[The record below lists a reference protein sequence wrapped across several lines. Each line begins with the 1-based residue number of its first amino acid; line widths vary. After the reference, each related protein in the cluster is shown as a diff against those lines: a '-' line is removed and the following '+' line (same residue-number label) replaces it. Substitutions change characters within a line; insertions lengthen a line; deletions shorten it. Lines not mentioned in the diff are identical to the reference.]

1 MNSDVLILFYV
12 FYVQDD
18 KLHLIAAIVAE
29 QRRSEQNKPPLP
41 RVATVRWQR
50 LDPTLTHRAPPS
62 QPPWCTSFNGWISF
76 LLLYL
81 DVWLQM
87 EKKTQK
93 KPQQLLYPY
102 LSAQDSLRDKQ
113 NPPTS
118 AESKCRIFHI
128 WKIKLECR
136 NGLIQAQKHYFETL
150 VQMSA
155 RLFCTLRQTK
165 I

>member
-18 KLHLIAAIVAE
+18 KLHLIAAIAAE

-50 LDPTLTHRAPPS
+50 LDPTLTLRAPPS

-87 EKKTQK
+87 
-93 KPQQLLYPY
+93 LYKIVLHFEANKNIIWLHTEY
-102 LSAQDSLRDKQ
+102 NLISLCEIRGAWGHKVLFASTELDLFIILHEIA
-113 NPPTS
+113 S
-118 AESKCRIFHI
+118 L
-128 WKIKLECR
+128 WK
-136 NGLIQAQKHYFETL
+136 F
-150 VQMSA
+150 
-155 RLFCTLRQTK
+155 
-165 I
+165 

>member
-62 QPPWCTSFNGWISF
+62 QPP
-76 LLLYL
+76 
-81 DVWLQM
+81 
-87 EKKTQK
+87 
-93 KPQQLLYPY
+93 
-102 LSAQDSLRDKQ
+102 
-113 NPPTS
+113 
-118 AESKCRIFHI
+118 
-128 WKIKLECR
+128 
-136 NGLIQAQKHYFETL
+136 
-150 VQMSA
+150 
-155 RLFCTLRQTK
+155 
-165 I
+165 